1 MKLITNFVSVLFLS
15 LFLGNDAFSSCDPDK
30 KVYSKPEVEKKSFYG
45 EDFILEGELV
55 DITYALDH
63 FESMRNQ
70 DIQVKASVVN
80 VCQNKGCWM
89 SLGSKEDQTIRV
101 RFQDYGFFVPVSL
114 IGRDVALQG
123 TLSRVKVEKKLLQHF
138 KEDAGATKEEIA
150 AVNEDVYE
158 YTFTAS
164 GVRVL

>member
-1 MKLITNFVSVLFLS
+1 MKFVINFIQILFLS
-15 LFLGNDAFSSCDPDK
+15 LFLGNHAFSSCDPDK
-30 KVYSKPEVEKKSFYG
+30 KVHSKPEVEQKTVYG
-45 EDFILEGELV
+45 EDFSLEGELP
-55 DITYALDH
+55 DITYALDQ
-63 FESMRNQ
+63 FESMRDQ

-114 IGRDVALQG
+114 VGRDVALKG

-138 KEDAGATKEEIA
+138 KEDAGATEEEIA